1 MKLGWLLVVLTLC
14 VACGAA
20 SADASP
26 TDPVACTLN
35 AVAGIVVTTVDSTT
49 GQPVQA
55 VAQVIAQ
62 DGAYIDKAIAL
73 PPQYYAAYERPGTY
87 VVSVALAGYQL
98 WQMPN
103 VVVRRGQCHVTS
115 AQLTARL
122 VR

>member
-1 MKLGWLLVVLTLC
+1 MKSAWLLTVLTLC
-14 VACGAA
+14 VACGGA
-20 SADASP
+20 SEDAST
-26 TDPVACTLN
+26 TDPIACTLN
-35 AVAGIVVTTVDSTT
+35 AVAGIVVTTVDSAT

-55 VAQVIAQ
+55 VAQVIVQ
-62 DGAYIDKAIAL
+62 DGAYTDKAIAL

-87 VVSVALAGYQL
+87 LVSVSLAGYQL

>member
-1 MKLGWLLVVLTLC
+1 MKFAWLFAVLTLC
-14 VACGAA
+14 VSCGIA
-20 SADASP
+20 SEDASP
-26 TDPVACTLN
+26 TDPIACTLN

-49 GQPVQA
+49 GQPLQA

-62 DGAYIDKAIAL
+62 DGAYTDKAVAL
-73 PPQYYAAYERPGTY
+73 PPEYYAAYERPGTY
-87 VVSVALAGYQL
+87 VVSVSLAGYQS

-122 VR
+122 AR